1 MGPIDLLFHLS
12 GFVAP
17 ALALGLALP
26 LACRVFLPRHRIV
39 TGFLTQIAIV
49 AAAGVV
55 VLLAGLWFFGR
66 DGKMATYGALVL
78 VTASAQW
85 ALARAWRR

>member
-1 MGPIDLLFHLS
+1 MGPIDLLIHLS

-39 TGFLTQIAIV
+39 TGFLTQIAVV
-49 AAAGVV
+49 ACAGIA

-78 VTASAQW
+78 AAASVQW
-85 ALARAWRR
+85 VLARGWR